1 MYAVID
7 YTTDMEVGKVN
18 ASKVEVRNCVLEIGL
33 DSDCRYSV
41 INNFS
46 F

>member
-18 ASKVEVRNCVLEIGL
+18 ASKVEVCNCVLEIGL